1 MFDGI
6 RMNDMGST
14 ATVPARKNALLWLP
28 FLALP
33 AIYLPALY
41 DLVIEW
47 YTDPNYS
54 HGFLIPIISGFLLW
68 KKREAILSAP
78 RATDYGGLVVLIAGL
93 LLFVVANSAA
103 EYFTI
108 RLSFLVTFIG
118 LVYCLFGREIVKL
131 ARFELLFLVFMVPI
145 PYLIYYTA
153 TVPMQLLASKIT
165 VWALN
170 MIGAGAI
177 RQGNIIYLGN
187 TALEVADACSG
198 MRSLVSLLA
207 LGCLYAH
214 LSQKRPSAKLILF
227 ASTVPI
233 AVIGNA
239 FRVFVTSLLTY
250 TVTENVTDEPLHT
263 ILGLSVFVVA
273 FVLLF
278 ILATILRRLY
288 R

>member
-68 KKREAILSAP
+68 KKRETILSAP
-78 RATDYGGLVVLIAGL
+78 RATDYGGLVMLIAGL